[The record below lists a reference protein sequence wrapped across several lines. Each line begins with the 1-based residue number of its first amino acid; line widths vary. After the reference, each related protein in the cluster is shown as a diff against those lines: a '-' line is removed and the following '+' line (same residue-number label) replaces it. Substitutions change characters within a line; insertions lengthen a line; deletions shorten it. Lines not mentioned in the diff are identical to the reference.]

1 LAVESK
7 FITSDMIETTEFP
20 HLVQKY
26 QVMGVPKT
34 VINEDHFVVGA
45 LPEEKMLEEIM
56 KAVQKVV

>member
-1 LAVESK
+1 VESE
-7 FITSDMIETTEFP
+7 FITSDMVETTEFP

-45 LPEEKMLEEIM
+45 FPKEKMLEEIM
-56 KAVQKVV
+56 KAVKKVV